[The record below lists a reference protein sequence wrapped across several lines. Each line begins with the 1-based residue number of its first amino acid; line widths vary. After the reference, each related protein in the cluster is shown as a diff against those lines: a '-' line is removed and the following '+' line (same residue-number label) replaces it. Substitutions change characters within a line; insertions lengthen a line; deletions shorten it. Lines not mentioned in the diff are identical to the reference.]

1 MKPLAALALIP
12 LMLLA
17 VPLALLRY
25 IYAVFTTPD
34 KALRIAVGFDQL
46 ANVALNGSEDETI
59 SSRAWRAQSEGKRW
73 GCVLCRLLDKVE
85 KDHCA
90 KSRGV

>member
-59 SSRAWRAQSEGKRW
+59 SSRAWRAQLEGKRW
-73 GCVLCRLLDKVE
+73 GCVLCKLLDRLE
-85 KDHCA
+85 KDHCR
-90 KSRGV
+90 KSNGI